1 MPMNSL
7 TILLPDSPG
16 WALHSAAP
24 QPPLESLRWL
34 ELRPSENDGEVI
46 ECALLGLRGAGIRE
60 WLEGLEAV
68 LSQVRG
74 TPFARLEHRAAAGD
88 EPLYAAL
95 RDGWL
100 EADPLNQSAARGA
113 FTARLY
119 LRRSKNWRKTA
130 AALPLSNA
138 NGSRL
143 ETGLTLFNHSDG
155 GGGHQNF
162 ADIAAGDL
170 RGGLPAPLSLRVRL
184 LQPTGETLQRLIIAA
199 GSRLQWGGEAFPHAL
214 EGEAALPGADCT
226 ATSLLTDATASGAAY
241 RRVQWTRPDSAA
253 LLRWS
258 LSPLL
263 LGFAAGR
270 AFRSV
275 LRLASPPP
283 AGVYLRWRL
292 LDTGGHPLEE
302 SPPFLLQPQSA
313 LQVGAAL
320 HLPPRWQ
327 PHITPAG
334 LALELHAESRD
345 SSPKTLDV
353 DFFHLLPAEGW
364 LELNAL
370 NGASAAEVW
379 LDGENRLAYTRTAA
393 GEIGFTHTLSGAG
406 AQLMPGNDC
415 RLYLLWETESGAP
428 PDGRCEVQAFYA
440 PRVNLP

>member
-1 MPMNSL
+1 MDSL

-16 WALHSAAP
+16 WALHSTAP
-24 QPPLESLRWL
+24 QPPLQALRWL
-34 ELRPSENDGEVI
+34 EVRPTETDDEVI

-68 LSQVRG
+68 LTQVRR
-74 TPFARLEHRAAAGD
+74 TPFALLERRAAAGN
-88 EPLYAAL
+88 EPLFAAL

-100 EADPLNQSAARGA
+100 EADPLNQRAARGD

-119 LRRSKNWRKTA
+119 LRRGKIWRKTA

-143 ETGLTLFNHSDG
+143 ESGLTLYNHHDG
-155 GGGHQNF
+155 HTGHQNF
-162 ADIAAGDL
+162 ADIAAADL
-170 RGGLPAPLSLRVRL
+170 GGGQPAALSLRVRL
-184 LQPTGETLQRLIIAA
+184 LQPSGETLQRLILAA
-199 GSRLQWGGEAFPHAL
+199 GSQLQWGGESFPHAL
-214 EGEAALPGADCT
+214 EGEAAVPGADCT
-226 ATSLLTDATASGAAY
+226 ASSLLTDAGASGGAY

-258 LSPLL
+258 LSPCL

-270 AFRSV
+270 LFRPV

-292 LDTGGHPLEE
+292 LDAGGHPIEE
-302 SPPFLLQPQSA
+302 SPPCLLQPQSA
-313 LQVGAAL
+313 LQTGGGL
-320 HLPPRWQ
+320 NLPPRWQ
-327 PHITPAG
+327 PQITPAG
-334 LALELHAESRD
+334 LMLELRAESRD
-345 SSPKTLDV
+345 DSPKTLDV
-353 DFFHLLPAEGW
+353 DFLHLLPAEGW

-379 LDGENRLAYTRTAA
+379 LDGEGRLACTRAA
-393 GEIGFTHTLSGAG
+393 GGEIGFTYMLSGAG
-406 AQLMPGNDC
+406 AQLLPGSAC

-428 PDGRCEVQAFYA
+428 LDSRCEVQAFYA
-440 PRVNLP
+440 PRVSLP